1 MWKLEK
7 NSQWLKDVFLS
18 YIQNLQG
25 LGLQNMSW
33 KEDYY
38 LKQSL
43 ISRKYIKFIVQA
55 ILAVCIQCVITFFW
69 HQERTFL
76 FYTLSLYVSLSFS
89 DDLSQLIFRNEKWCR
104 YSNLAQVMWQIRG
117 FSYSRFRIIAN
128 HSLDNALVVYVN
140 DSSRKGMTM
149 VILQKFSSAVLG
161 SLRFLSAILG
171 VVIGNIALN
180 PLSSQHP
187 IWIWLPFRTYSY
199 FLGRWLL
206 NDYQGAILKM
216 WLKN

>member
-1 MWKLEK
+1 MKIREEFPMVEGCLSIAYTKLARSGFSK
-7 NSQWLKDVFLS
+7 NVMKG
-18 YIQNLQG
+18 G
-25 LGLQNMSW
+25 LLLEQFV
-33 KEDYY
+33 
-38 LKQSL
+38 
-43 ISRKYIKFIVQA
+43 ISRKYIKFILQV

-89 DDLSQLIFRNEKWCR
+89 DDLSQLICRNEKWCICFKKHGK
-104 YSNLAQVMWQIRG
+104 WQIRV
-117 FSYSRFRIIAN
+117 FSHARFRIIAN

-140 DSSRKGMTM
+140 DSSRKGITM
-149 VILQKFSSAVLG
+149 VILQKLSSAVLR
-161 SLRFLSAILG
+161 SLRVVSAILG

-180 PLSSQHP
+180 TLSSQHP
-187 IWIWLPFRTYSY
+187 IWIWLPFRTYSH